1 LNVSFSGLHVYAI
14 ILEQISS
21 WKRWYSRE
29 VPAIVMRK
37 AIDALGLK
45 KGDRVFALVKAV
57 ALDERAVGATHI
69 TAA

>member
-29 VPAIVMRK
+29 VP
-37 AIDALGLK
+37 GLK